1 MKAFAITIRHPGMA
15 PLRYQGIFASQ
26 WAAIEHAM
34 AQTAGKA
41 CGITAR
47 EIA

>member
-1 MKAFAITIRHPGMA
+1 MKAFAITIRQPGVA
-15 PLRYQGIFASQ
+15 PFRYQGIFASQ
-26 WAAIEHAM
+26 WDAIAHAM
-34 AQTAGKA
+34 GRATAQA